1 MASTNIIREP
11 KIRTDFFYGKKLEI
25 YKDFYEQVLGPS
37 SFSNIIG
44 RKERC
49 QKFIRWAGIMKDI
62 KFFKIMPSEEIIK
75 REDLTE
81 KDLIY
86 LVKQYFK
93 DIAG

>member
-1 MASTNIIREP
+1 MIIREP
-11 KIRTDFFYGKKLEI
+11 KVKKSFFYGKKIET
-25 YKDFYEQVLGPS
+25 YKDFYEKVLGPS
-37 SFSNIIG
+37 SFSNMIG

-81 KDLIY
+81 EDLIY
-86 LVKQYFK
+86 LIKQYFK
-93 DIAG
+93 DIEN